1 MISEY
6 KSKKRKKSRQ
16 DYGKKCKKS
25 RQKHIKIDEKN
36 FQIHTYYF
44 PTYQSYVFLA

>member
-1 MISEY
+1 MAKSAKRVGKTIS
-6 KSKKRKKSRQ
+6 KLTKKK
-16 DYGKKCKKS
+16 
-25 RQKHIKIDEKN
+25 